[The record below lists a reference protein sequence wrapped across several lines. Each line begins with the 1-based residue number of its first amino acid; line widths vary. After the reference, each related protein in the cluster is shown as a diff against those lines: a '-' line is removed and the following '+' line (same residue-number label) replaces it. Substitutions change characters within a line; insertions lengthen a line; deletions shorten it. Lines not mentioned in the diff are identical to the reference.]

1 MYVCAFVAV
10 PHQRGTARPPRTS
23 RATVPLQ
30 EARYGSALQSGSAS
44 GSALQSAAPPA
55 ACPALASYS
64 TATYST
70 LLTARRST
78 RKRTASAWKTGKTAG
93 SDQTGIR
100 PLSASASK
108 SGRVIAVEMIVVE
121 LREPSVRAPAEL
133 VLQPAHDQRRPPRPR
148 GGRHVSP
155 ARGFGC
161 SALAFS
167 DCVRKKKSS

>member
-1 MYVCAFVAV
+1 MSVRLLPCPTSVALPV
-10 PHQRGTARPPRTS
+10 LRARLVRQYRCRK
-23 RATVPLQ
+23 RAT
-30 EARYGSALQSGSAS
+30 EARYSLAARLAARYSLQRP
-44 GSALQSAAPPA
+44 LQRAQLWLVTRP
-55 ACPALASYS
+55 
-64 TATYST
+64 

-121 LREPSVRAPAEL
+121 LREPTVRAPAEL

-148 GGRHVSP
+148 GGRHVLP
-155 ARGFGC
+155 ARCSGC

-167 DCVRKKKSS
+167 GCVRKKKRVD

>member
-1 MYVCAFVAV
+1 MSVRLLPCPTSV
-10 PHQRGTARPPRTS
+10 TARPPRMS

-55 ACPALASYS
+55 ACPALANYS

-121 LREPSVRAPAEL
+121 LREPTVRAPAEL

-155 ARGFGC
+155 ARGLGAVPWLFQIA
-161 SALAFS
+161 SE
-167 DCVRKKKSS
+167 KKNGVE